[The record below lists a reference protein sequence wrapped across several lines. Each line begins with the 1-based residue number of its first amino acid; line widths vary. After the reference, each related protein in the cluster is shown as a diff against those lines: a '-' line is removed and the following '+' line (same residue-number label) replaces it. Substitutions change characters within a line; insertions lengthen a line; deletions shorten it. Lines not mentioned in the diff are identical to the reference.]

1 MTVFARPGQ
10 AARQVGNT
18 TMSKLASSAFGL
30 ALALALWSLALPALA
45 QDSLKIGTEASY
57 KPFAYVLP
65 SGELTGFDI
74 DITKALCTEMEVSC
88 EIVNQSFDGLIP
100 ALNAGKID
108 AIIASMF
115 ITPERE
121 EAIAFAGPYYSVP
134 AEFVGPKDLG
144 IEISA
149 DGLSR
154 KTIGV
159 QRGST
164 MADYVKANFPK
175 ARVQFYDTLDAANLD
190 LASGRIDLVF
200 ADSIPLQEFLESPD
214 GEGFEVVGEPV
225 YDKEILGSG
234 AGIGLRKDDTELKQ
248 RFNDGLAAVIA
259 SGEYQTIND
268 KYMKVSIL
276 PK

>member
-1 MTVFARPGQ
+1 MKKL
-10 AARQVGNT
+10 
-18 TMSKLASSAFGL
+18 MSTALGL
-30 ALALALWSLALPALA
+30 GIALVALAGPTFA

-57 KPFAYVLP
+57 KPFAFVLP

-74 DITKALCTEMEVSC
+74 DITNALCAQMGVEC

-100 ALNAGKID
+100 ALNVGKID

-121 EAIAFAGPYYSVP
+121 EAIAFAGPYYSAP
-134 AEFVGPKDLG
+134 AIFVGPADSDL
-144 IEISA
+144 EITDDA
-149 DGLSR
+149 LSG

-159 QRGST
+159 QRGTT
-164 MADYVKANFPK
+164 MADYVAAQLPG
-175 ARVQFYDTLDAANLD
+175 ARVQFYETLDAANLD

-200 ADSIPLQEFLESPD
+200 ADSVPLEEFLEGPD
-214 GEGFEVVGEPV
+214 GGSFAPVGEPV
-225 YDKEILGSG
+225 YDTDILGPG

-248 RFNDGLAAVIA
+248 KFDDALAAVIE
-259 SGEYQTIND
+259 SGEYQEIND
-268 KYMKVSIL
+268 KYIGVSIL